1 MIDKEM
7 VTTDNV
13 KFNKERDLLKVKV
26 KEQQEETITVKR
38 EKLQHE
44 TDTMKNFK
52 VDTKF

>member
-13 KFNKERDLLKVKV
+13 KFNKERDLLKVKI